1 MLFTWFKT
9 ISSLLI
15 ELYRQVNFLSNC
27 DTALSKLFCGRVIC
41 LPSIVAYMLSLCFLS
56 VSYLVDGHA
65 FSCCGYPYPW
75 FNSCLCQLCSGPGIC
90 PRSTPSHPGSTGRD
104 SYPVQ
109 ALLNK
114 LLREF
119 IHGWKLSDREDMLEN
134 AFHSHKS
141 NDVHIQRA
149 LVL

>member
-1 MLFTWFKT
+1 MVFTWFKT

-15 ELYRQVNFLSNC
+15 ELFRQVNFLSNC

-41 LPSIVAYMLSLCFLS
+41 LTSIVA
-56 VSYLVDGHA
+56 
-65 FSCCGYPYPW
+65 W
-75 FNSCLCQLCSGPGIC
+75 
-90 PRSTPSHPGSTGRD
+90 RD

-119 IHGWKLSDREDMLEN
+119 IHGRKLSDREDMLEN
-134 AFHSHKS
+134 AFHSHIS
-141 NDVHIQRA
+141 NDVHIQRV